1 MTSELL
7 EWEELEFL
15 ERLFIKEKSEKS
27 FLNFTRLWFELIQGE
42 KLLVNWHHRYI
53 AQEVDKVV
61 RGGNHSTNLAIS
73 IPPGGTKTEFMS
85 IHLPAYTNML
95 VQTGVLTRFR
105 NLNLSFAD
113 SLVKRNSRRTRDI
126 IASPEYQELWP
137 CGFGVNQAEEWQIL
151 TDKGKVTGETVSR
164 AMGGQI
170 TGGRGGYFGDS
181 FSGSVNMDDPMKPE
195 DAFSMVKRDALN
207 RKLNNTVRS
216 RRGDKSKEHP
226 TPFFMIMQRLH
237 VNDPIGFA
245 LKGELGVPFKP
256 LVIPA
261 LINNDFLDSLD
272 PDIRKTCW
280 DTIKDTDS
288 RVIGGDRYWS
298 YWPQMEHIDQLV
310 DLWERDE
317 YTFLSQYMQKPTMM
331 SGGLIETDWFGRY
344 TQLPFLTWAAI
355 YVDTNSGKVADHLDY
370 TVFTLCAMGDDGNMY
385 ILDISRGRWD
395 PTDLLQE
402 AEDLWDRWRSMIPA
416 TQHLVIRAM
425 NIEDKQAGQGL
436 ITTLTKRKQIPVVSV
451 PRGNGQNKYVRHSN
465 CQPQMKMGKVLVPA
479 LHNDEGEKITK
490 TTWFNGDPCCSTD
503 WVTPFLSECDLV
515 TVGVLMDTEK
525 GFDDQYDTVMDAID
539 DMLINE
545 GSSSSMSMMF
555 G

>member
-1 MTSELL
+1 LTSELL

>member
-1 MTSELL
+1 MISDLL

-95 VQTGVLTRFR
+95 VQTGVLNRFR

-151 TDKGKVTGETVSR
+151 TPKGKVTGETVSR

-237 VNDPIGFA
+237 VDDPIGFA

-261 LINNDFLDSLD
+261 LIDEDYLDTLA
-272 PDIRKTCW
+272 PDIRKVCW
-280 DTIKDTDS
+280 ETIKDTDS
-288 RVIGGDRYWS
+288 RYWS
-298 YWPQMEHIDQLV
+298 YWPEMEHIDQLI

-317 YTFLSQYMQKPTMM
+317 YTFSSQYMQKPTLM
-331 SGGLIETDWFGRY
+331 SGGLIETAWLGTY
-344 TQLPFLTWAAI
+344 TQLPFMTWAAI
-355 YVDTNSGKVADHLDY
+355 YVDTNSGKVKDHLDY
-370 TVFTLCAMGDDGNMY
+370 TVFTLCGMGDDGNLY
-385 ILDISRGRWD
+385 VIDVSRGRWD

-402 AEDLWDRWRSMIPA
+402 AEDLWDRWRAMIPE
-416 TQHLVIRAM
+416 TQRLVIRSM

-436 ITTLTKRKQIPVVSV
+436 ITTLTKRKKIPVVPV
-451 PRGNGQNKYVRHSN
+451 PRGDGQNKFVRHSN
-465 CQPQMKMGKVLVPA
+465 CQPQLKMGKVFVPMV
-479 LHNDEGEKITK
+479 HDDDGEKVGM
-490 TTWFNGDPCCSTD
+490 TTWFNGDPCCSTN
-503 WVTPFLSECDLV
+503 WVTPFLSELDLV
-515 TVGVLMDTEK
+515 TVGVLMDSEK
-525 GFDDQYDTVMDAID
+525 GFDDQYDTLMDAID
-539 DMLINE
+539 DMLIHNV
-545 GSSSSMSMMF
+545 GDSSMELMF
-555 G
+555 